1 MAVKNYA
8 VTEFRFDF
16 EPSSNQN
23 EKLAVITCKLLNS
36 NDSVWI
42 LEIKQFTGEEEKKLS
57 LYEKAEAIRDAFVQ
71 EHHEIKEIFCDL
83 HGKRITVQP
92 KGTVEEILQQISK
105 QI

>member
-42 LEIKQFTGEEEKKLS
+42 LEIKQFTCEEEKNFRYTKRRRQSEMPLFRNTMRLKKFS
-57 LYEKAEAIRDAFVQ
+57 AIYMV
-71 EHHEIKEIFCDL
+71 KEL
-83 HGKRITVQP
+83 RYSRREP
-92 KGTVEEILQQISK
+92 
-105 QI
+105 